1 VRKRVGPEGPG
12 IVELSIHEDVHLN
25 AILGP
30 EGIGV
35 DVRTVVVLA
44 LQAEVLHIACPEGAD
59 TEGPLTLEDVVPN
72 PGHAVFPSNSTSSG
86 PRKEITAVDW
96 DADLHHNS
104 SILEGWGTIPASMV
118 LVYQAPEGGTQKI

>member
-1 VRKRVGPEGPG
+1 LQAIR
-12 IVELSIHEDVHLN
+12 IVELSVREDVHLD

-30 EGIGV
+30 EGKGMNLT
-35 DVRTVVVLA
+35 TVIVLA
-44 LQAEVLHIACPEGAD
+44 LQAEDLHIARPERAD
-59 TEGPLTLEDVVPN
+59 AERRLASVNVIPAPPHVVEPTNTDPGSPL
-72 PGHAVFPSNSTSSG
+72 
-86 PRKEITAVDW
+86 KEIAAVDW

>member
-12 IVELSIHEDVHLN
+12 IVELSIREDVHLN

-96 DADLHHNS
+96 DTDLHHNS
-104 SILEGWGTIPASMV
+104 SILVGWGTIPASMV
-118 LVYQAPEGGTQKI
+118 LVYQAPEGGT